1 VAFGIASSTAANQT
15 LLNQGAH
22 QTSLLNSF
30 NQLSSGLAIQSAAD
44 NPSGAAIAAF
54 LQAGVNGTDQG
65 TQNDIEGE
73 DALNVAQGATQSIEG
88 GLQQLNTLG
97 VEASNDF
104 LSPSEQN
111 DVQIEATQI
120 TQQINTVGN
129 QTQFNGVN
137 LLQGANLNIQSGAD
151 EGATVNVQT
160 PGITASS
167 LGVSGLDFTN
177 TAGAENAIGAAQ
189 SAINTLGNQQA
200 QLGAQQVSINE
211 DIDNNNILS
220 TNLQASESNIADT
233 DVGQAVTSAN
243 SSGILSQIA
252 TSVLAQMQGENSLL
266 SGIFANHLA

>member
-1 VAFGIASSTAANQT
+1 MAFGIGSSTAASQT
-15 LLNQGAH
+15 LLNQGLH
-22 QTSLLNSF
+22 QNSLLKSF

-65 TQNDIEGE
+65 TANDVNAEN
-73 DALNVAQGATQSIEG
+73 ALNVAQGATQSIAG

-97 VEASNDF
+97 VQAASDF
-104 LSPSEQN
+104 LNPAEQN

-137 LLQGANLNIQSGAD
+137 LLQGTNLNVQSGAT

-160 PGITASS
+160 PAITSSS

-189 SAINTLGNQQA
+189 GAIDQLAQQQA
-200 QLGAQQVSINE
+200 QLGAQQVSIGE
-211 DIDNNNILS
+211 DIDNNNVLS

-233 DVGQAVTSAN
+233 NVGQSSTNAN
-243 SSGILSQIA
+243 TSGILSQLA
-252 TSVLAQMQGENSLL
+252 TDVLAEFQAHSSQV
-266 SGIFANHLA
+266 SGIFASHLA